1 MSALS
6 VGPRRG
12 HPAGLPEEPLWRQDA
27 GEPLQA
33 PTPAQV
39 VGQVLGRNPVAAVPP
54 SGPSAVVSVDVL
66 NRAGVVHH
74 PHPGTAV
81 NRLLGEVQ
89 LRGQGDVDG
98 AAIGAPYPIGVQE
111 RLQDGAYRW
120 GMGAG
125 QDRSGGRRGTIAGDQ
140 HRERCIRQPACGRRA
155 APLARR
161 ARQVPAAGERCEAV
175 GLGRCHEARQ
185 RRWLGLGPLGQQPVP
200 PAVGGVLVNPT
211 APRRRANRLT
221 GEQGPRPTPSGAPG
235 AGTEPAGSG

>member
-54 SGPSAVVSVDVL
+54 SGPSAVISVDVL

-81 NRLLGEVQ
+81 HGLLGEVQ

-125 QDRSGGRRGTIAGDQ
+125 QDRSGGRRGT
-140 HRERCIRQPACGRRA
+140 RSRA
-155 APLARR
+155 INTGSGASDSPR
-161 ARQVPAAGERCEAV
+161 VAAGPPRWRA
-175 GLGRCHEARQ
+175 GRGRSRRPVNAAR
-185 RRWLGLGPLGQQPVP
+185 PSVS
-200 PAVGGVLVNPT
+200 AAAT
-211 APRRRANRLT
+211 
-221 GEQGPRPTPSGAPG
+221 RP
-235 AGTEPAGSG
+235 GSGDGWASDRWASNRCRPRQAVFW